1 MSKLKNVLYMICG
14 FMPRFGGCQN
24 LVTLLRETKNYKLYR
39 LQAVEVP
46 ALLLEPSAPPPY
58 PAILFL
64 HYYRGSKDNLRVLAN
79 EIGKAGF
86 LALAIDMEYHGD
98 RAREGKDVFSP
109 DIHDDRLA
117 FERTVQD
124 GLRAL
129 YFLENHPYVKKDQ
142 LFLWGVSLGSI
153 IGTLIAGRH
162 QQLRGV
168 FLVVGGGNL
177 SRLLKESMLD
187 SLVELRYHLLKRG
200 IAVPEALKGWE
211 ALDPLYHVGSLDW
224 STPLFMYNGTK
235 DDIVPPLCTL
245 ELFET
250 VSSFKKIRW
259 FPTGHGLLFERSF
272 GVPQLVLEE
281 MKSLL

>member
-1 MSKLKNVLYMICG
+1 M
-14 FMPRFGGCQN
+14 RA
-24 LVTLLRETKNYKLYR
+24 LREARNYKLYH
-39 LQAVEVP
+39 LKIAGIP
-46 ALLLEPSAPPPY
+46 ALLLEPNAPPPY

-86 LALAIDMEYHGD
+86 LTLAIDMEYHGE
-98 RAREGKDVFSP
+98 RRREGKDVFSL

-117 FERTVQD
+117 FERTIQD
-124 GLRAL
+124 GLNAL
-129 YFLENHPYVKKDQ
+129 YFLENHPRVRKNQ
-142 LFLWGVSLGSI
+142 VFLWGVSLGSI
-153 IGTLIAGRH
+153 IGTLIAGRYR
-162 QQLRGV
+162 QLRGV

-200 IAVPEALKGWE
+200 IAIPEALRGWE
-211 ALDPLYHVGSLDW
+211 ALDPLYYAGSLKW

-245 ELFET
+245 ELFEA
-250 VSSFKKIRW
+250 VSSFKRIRW

-272 GVPQLVLEE
+272 GVPQLVLGE
-281 MKSLL
+281 MKALL